1 MGSVPPPMTVMPQ
14 AHTGHGAPLF
24 GLNPDNKNSN
34 ININNMN
41 NMNSMNNVSNMN
53 INDTKER
60 EKDRDRENIKEPL
73 RSNRL
78 LVATTSGFADL
89 DVIESVGLGLGAG
102 GCVAVGS
109 GRHVHI
115 FNENIGTAF
124 GAVKHHTNSTGST
137 VYNGS
142 TGIVGTEF
150 QGSDGRVY
158 TDMEYVMRNRCM
170 KGYSIDAGRN
180 LQVLSD
186 ELDFLISNSDGEVK
200 KSNSLILKSTSKV
213 VNDVLDPQQTLPSSS
228 SSSSVMMASNSRNIE
243 KKESN
248 IALADL
254 ISPDEIQDS
263 GTLNSTIN
271 QKNEE
276 IPSMRIQV
284 LSLTRLWAWVD
295 RVESRNSEGLSV
307 SYCGTINLL
316 ASTTTTSPTLR
327 SIHTQLNVAVYTS
340 DKRNL
345 AKELCGWTKMPSTDA
360 IVEKIEVQKSK
371 SLCNSVFYPFLFM
384 F

>member
-1 MGSVPPPMTVMPQ
+1 MGSVPPPMTVIPQ

-41 NMNSMNNVSNMN
+41 NMNNMN
-53 INDTKER
+53 IIDTKER

-109 GRHVHI
+109 GRHVNI
-115 FNENIGTAF
+115 FYENIGTAF
-124 GAVKHHTNSTGST
+124 GAIKHHNNSTGST
-137 VYNGS
+137 VNTGS
-142 TGIVGTEF
+142 TGILGTEF

-170 KGYSIDAGRN
+170 KGYSMDAGRN

-186 ELDFLISNSDGEVK
+186 ELDFMMSNSDGDVK
-200 KSNSLILKSTSKV
+200 KSSSLILKSTSKV
-213 VNDVLDPQQTLPSSS
+213 VNDVLDPQHTLPSSS
-228 SSSSVMMASNSRNIE
+228 SSSSSSTSVMMASNNRNIE

-248 IALADL
+248 IALPDL
-254 ISPDEIQDS
+254 ISSDEIQDS

-360 IVEKIEVQKSK
+360 IAEKVEVQKSK
-371 SLCNSVFYPFLFM
+371 SLGFFRVLFYFIC
-384 F
+384 